1 MVVAPALVPSRGAGG
16 VSSWVEYQ
24 RASGRTPLIL
34 VRRGGGCRPGSSQYL
49 LQRVPF
55 RVCVVVVEDEGPGGW
70 VWSVVH
76 YWVLRQQ
83 APSWSVLSGS
93 AALPVR
99 VGGGGREGRGWWGVG
114 SGFPASCRW
123 SWSPLRGPGPPVCGV
138 CGLLFENCI
147 VDASILRTG
156 AAAGPGVSSS
166 EGWPGVV
173 VVSCS

>member
-83 APSWSVLSGS
+83 APSWSVLRVPPLCPFGWVGVVVR
-93 AALPVR
+93 AVVVGCWLWVPGVLPV
-99 VGGGGREGRGWWGVG
+99 VVV
-114 SGFPASCRW
+114 PVA
-123 SWSPLRGPGPPVCGV
+123 GPGPPVCGV